1 MISVIGGRGRLGR
14 AISALYGD
22 HAVLALPREVYQEWW
37 RPNSADAVARFFESR
52 GDDRSTVFVAAGLLD
67 PRLPRD
73 EHMQVNYLL
82 PRHVI
87 EGATRLGMRVVT
99 FGTVMERLI
108 VATKNAY
115 VQSKTLLGDYVAQAA
130 NEHTPATHIRVHTL
144 YGGGEPSPFM
154 FLGQIRRA
162 LVEHTVFEM
171 SPGNQ
176 LREYHHL
183 DDEVRALRVLA
194 DAHVNGV
201 IDLNHG
207 EPISLKMLARHVFK
221 SFGAESLLRIGAL
234 PEPPEE
240 NYGTVFERPA
250 LLNDSNFR
258 ATLPAVVSYL
268 RDLSP
273 KMEKSA

>member
-1 MISVIGGRGRLGR
+1 MMFVIGGRGRLGR
-14 AISALYGD
+14 AISALYGE
-22 HAVLALPREVYQEWW
+22 HAALVLPRQVYQEWW
-37 RPNSADAVARFFESR
+37 RPNSAGAVARFFESR
-52 GDDRSTVFVAAGLLD
+52 ADNRSTVFVAAGLLD

-87 EGATRLGMRVVT
+87 EGATRLGMRIVT
-99 FGTVMERLI
+99 FGTVMERII
-108 VATKNAY
+108 VANKNAY
-115 VQSKTLLGDYVAQAA
+115 VQSKTQLGEYVAHAADKQA
-130 NEHTPATHIRVHTL
+130 PVTHIRVHTL
-144 YGGGEPSPFM
+144 YGGGEPSSFM

-162 LVEHTVFEM
+162 LADHAVFEM

-176 LREYHHL
+176 LREYHHF
-183 DDEVRALRVLA
+183 DDEVRAIRALA
-194 DAHVNGV
+194 EANVNGT

-207 EPISLKMLARHVFK
+207 EPISLKMLARHIFK
-221 SFGAESLLRIGAL
+221 SFGAESLLRVGAL
-234 PEPPEE
+234 PEPQEE
-240 NYGTVFERPA
+240 NYGTVFERPP